1 MPYRSILIAAL
12 QSAGLMI
19 AGFIVPIIGQITLLI
34 APVPLILIMVHQGKL
49 PGMLAVGL
57 ATVIL
62 AVLAGG
68 QAVFIVI
75 FLSFGFMAMGLAD
88 GLRWRWKPENAILFG
103 GLLTLV
109 ALVVVLAPFLQN
121 AGKSPVAVTEE
132 YLRTSIAEAQQLYTQ
147 LGLSDVAQ
155 MMAQVTDTVV
165 YYLVRLLP
173 GIILATTL
181 LQAACC
187 YGMARALI
195 LRKDPSAAVLAE
207 PTLATWH
214 APDPWVWGLIVSLG
228 LVASG
233 HLTSTKSTT
242 YFIGLNLALLYLF
255 VYAAQGVSLVDFWLR
270 KAKLTIL
277 WRSLIHTIILA
288 LPPFIA
294 VVIVFGVIDIWA
306 DFRKVRTAPQ
316 IL

>member
-19 AGFIVPIIGQITLLI
+19 AGFIVPVLGQIAFLI
-34 APVPLILIMVHQGKL
+34 APVPLILIMVREGKL
-49 PGMLAVGL
+49 PGILAVGL
-57 ATVIL
+57 ATAVI
-62 AVLAGG
+62 AILAGG
-68 QAVFIVI
+68 QAVFVVI

-88 GLRWRWKPENAILFG
+88 GLRWRWKPENAVLIG
-103 GLLTLV
+103 GMLTLV

-121 AGKSPVAVTEE
+121 SDKGPIAVTEE

-147 LGLSDVAQ
+147 LGLTEVAQ
-155 MMAQVTDTVV
+155 VMAQLTDTVV

-173 GIILATTL
+173 AILLATTL

-187 YGMARALI
+187 YGMARTLI
-195 LRKDPSAAVLAE
+195 LRKDPAATILAE

-277 WRSLIHTIILA
+277 WRSFIHTIILT
-288 LPPFIA
+288 LPPLIA
-294 VVIVFGVIDIWA
+294 VVIAFGVVDIWA
-306 DFRKVRTAPQ
+306 DFRKVRTPAQTP
-316 IL
+316 

>member
-1 MPYRSILIAAL
+1 ML
-12 QSAGLMI
+12 
-19 AGFIVPIIGQITLLI
+19 AGFLIPILGQVTLLI
-34 APVPLILIMVHQGKL
+34 APVPLILIMVREGKL

-57 ATVIL
+57 ATAVI

-68 QAVFIVI
+68 QAVFVVI

-88 GLRWRWKPENAILFG
+88 GLRWRWKPENAILVG

-121 AGKSPVAVTEE
+121 SGKGPVAVTDE

-147 LGLSDVAQ
+147 LGLIDVAH

-173 GIILATTL
+173 GIILTTTL

-195 LRKDPSAAVLAE
+195 LRKDPSAAVLSE

-214 APDPWVWGLIVSLG
+214 APDSWVWGLIVTLG
-228 LVASG
+228 LIAVPDV
-233 HLTSTKSTT
+233 TIR
-242 YFIGLNLALLYLF
+242 FVGLNLALIFLLIYS
-255 VYAAQGVSLVDFWLR
+255 AQGLSLVEFTLR
-270 KAKLTIL
+270 KAKVGTI
-277 WRSLIHTIILA
+277 WRSLILTFIVA
-288 LPPFIA
+288 LP
-294 VVIVFGVIDIWA
+294 VIVPVIALGVVDIWA
-306 DFRKVRTAPQ
+306 DFRKVRTPAQTP
-316 IL
+316 

>member
-1 MPYRSILIAAL
+1 MPYRSILTAAL
-12 QSAGLMI
+12 QSAGLML
-19 AGFIVPIIGQITLLI
+19 AGFLIPILGQVTLLI
-34 APVPLILIMVHQGKL
+34 APVPLILIMVREGKL

-57 ATVIL
+57 ATAVI

-68 QAVFIVI
+68 QAVFVVI

-88 GLRWRWKPENAILFG
+88 GLRWRWKPENAILVG

-121 AGKSPVAVTEE
+121 SGKGPVAVTDE

-147 LGLSDVAQ
+147 LGLIDVAH

-173 GIILATTL
+173 GIILTTTL

-195 LRKDPSAAVLAE
+195 LRKDPSAAVLSE

-214 APDPWVWGLIVSLG
+214 APDSWVWGLIVTLG
-228 LVASG
+228 LIAVPDV
-233 HLTSTKSTT
+233 TIR
-242 YFIGLNLALLYLF
+242 FVGLNLALIFLLIYS
-255 VYAAQGVSLVDFWLR
+255 AQGLSLVEFTLR
-270 KAKLTIL
+270 KAKVGTI
-277 WRSLIHTIILA
+277 WRSLILTFIVA
-288 LPPFIA
+288 LP
-294 VVIVFGVIDIWA
+294 VIVPVIALGVVDIWA
-306 DFRKVRTAPQ
+306 DFRKVRTPAQTP
-316 IL
+316 

>member
-1 MPYRSILIAAL
+1 MPFRSILIAAL

-19 AGFIVPIIGQITLLI
+19 AGFLVPLLGQISFLI
-34 APVPLILIMVHQGKL
+34 APVPLILIMVREGRL

-57 ATVIL
+57 ATAII

-68 QAVFIVI
+68 QALFVVI

-88 GLRWRWKPENAILFG
+88 GLRWRWKPEIAVIMGGILA
-103 GLLTLV
+103 LM

-121 AGKSPVAVTEE
+121 AEKGPVAVTEE
-132 YLRTSIAEAQQLYTQ
+132 YLRTSITEAQQLYTQ
-147 LGLSDVAQ
+147 LGLTDVAQ

-165 YYLVRLLP
+165 FYLVRLLP
-173 GIILATTL
+173 GIILAMTL

-195 LRKDPSAAVLAE
+195 LRKDPAATVLSE

-214 APDPWVWGLIVSLG
+214 APDSWVWGLIVTLG

-233 HLTSTKSTT
+233 LITSTKGLS
-242 YFIGLNLALLYLF
+242 FFLGLNLALLYLII
-255 VYAAQGVSLVDFWLR
+255 YAVQGLSLVEFSLR
-270 KAKLTIL
+270 KAKVGTI
-277 WRSLIHTIILA
+277 WRSLILTMIVA
-288 LPPFIA
+288 LP
-294 VVIVFGVIDIWA
+294 VIVPVIALGVVDIWA
-306 DFRKVRTAPQ
+306 DFRKVRTPAPTP
-316 IL
+316 